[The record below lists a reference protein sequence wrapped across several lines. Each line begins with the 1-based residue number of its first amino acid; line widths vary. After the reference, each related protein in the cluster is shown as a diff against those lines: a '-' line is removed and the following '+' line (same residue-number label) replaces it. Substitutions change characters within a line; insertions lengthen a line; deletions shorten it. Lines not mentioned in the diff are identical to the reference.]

1 MPLDRLWLFTLN
13 RVYNFAQVC
22 PKQGIQFRASPV
34 STSFVLNKVIKSRV
48 LSYSG
53 SGFQTFGS
61 LTYTQILV
69 EYPLASP
76 SPTTPA
82 GTLGTSGFSCVWQWS
97 TVEMFWVS
105 RWLVYLQPKAEAM
118 SSQGTNLLT
127 SIHPTLTFYYLYLL
141 VWLDVSHML
150 FLSECQAVVQVKFQY
165 WSLKCVEMG
174 TLVVS
179 DQVANPY
186 VQKNSV

>member
-1 MPLDRLWLFTLN
+1 M
-13 RVYNFAQVC
+13 
-22 PKQGIQFRASPV
+22 
-34 STSFVLNKVIKSRV
+34 STSFVLNKVMKSRV

-61 LTYTQILV
+61 PTYTQILV

-76 SPTTPA
+76 PPTAPA
-82 GTLGTSGFSCVWQWS
+82 GTLGTSGFSSVWQWS
-97 TVEMFWVS
+97 AVEMFWVGC
-105 RWLVYLQPKAEAM
+105 WLVYLQPKAEAM
-118 SSQGTNLLT
+118 SSLQGTNLLT

-141 VWLDVSHML
+141 VWLDVSRML

-186 VQKNSV
+186 VHKNSV

>member
-1 MPLDRLWLFTLN
+1 MHKSVLN
-13 RVYNFAQVC
+13 RVYNFGQVLNSVHILC
-22 PKQGIQFRASPV
+22 PKQGHKIEGSVLFRIRV
-34 STSFVLNKVIKSRV
+34 SNLRQPDLNPNIGWVPP
-48 LSYSG
+48 
-53 SGFQTFGS
+53 
-61 LTYTQILV
+61 
-69 EYPLASP
+69 PLQP
-76 SPTTPA
+76 PPPTTPA
-82 GTLGTSGFSCVWQWS
+82 GTLGISGFSCVWQWS
-97 TVEMFWVS
+97 AVEMFWVS

-127 SIHPTLTFYYLYLL
+127 SIHPTLTLYYLYSP

-179 DQVANPY
+179 DQMANPY